1 VVEFRLYCL
10 DRFGRIDLA
19 DVIHASTDE
28 EAVAKARVLK
38 RHTLKCEVWQGHRLV
53 ATLTAD
59 DLAA

>member
-1 VVEFRLYCL
+1 
-10 DRFGRIDLA
+10 
-19 DVIHASTDE
+19 VIHASTDE